1 MALQEDDAP
10 PADPRLAKGG
20 RLAYINTDFH
30 KPKSRLRDAPYVL
43 KPYPYDPKTSLGPG
57 PPTQVIVTGFDP
69 LSAFSTVTA
78 LFASFGEI
86 AESSNKMHPETGS
99 YLGFATFRYKNSRAP
114 KGSRPISAIEAAKR
128 AVRGANNQRIGQRTV
143 TVEFDPEGKKSRRKM
158 EEIIKKEKQAQV
170 DAAPK
175 PPTGPR
181 VKEIDKIQ
189 GPPPTAPKGPSAY
202 AARVPRFADTT
213 SFPFTKPREH
223 RLIEEQPI
231 AGTLGRRP
239 YIFVS
244 YLDVPVIGQTISHMK
259 KRIRMFRFDDVRAD
273 RSGYFIIFQDSVA
286 GRYEAEKCY
295 RAVNMT
301 AFFTYVMKMD
311 LHKPGHDG
319 RHREMP
325 MRTHDFHSEARKRTG
340 SPIRRLEEQQEKED
354 MLRRVKEDED
364 DLEEEK
370 RQRAKNFDPA
380 REAIEVVCREMRDQL
395 IKHIR
400 TKMTAPTLYT
410 FLNPENHAAKRRR
423 LNITDPRDS
432 KLPPIS
438 IDEGDEATPIG
449 TPNSRADPF
458 ERRAIGTGRLNVT
471 ALPRIRK
478 AQNQGAKKRNVG
490 FTDPFARA
498 RPEVK
503 KAFVRPLHHRL
514 KNFHSDADDSE
525 DDTEN
530 RSSARDTEEP
540 ESCPRSHIG
549 SDDEDSDDDILPGTS
564 KRLPSKSA
572 ASLWGDLRDDDSMT
586 EASFIVSDTTT
597 SRRKRKMKGIQ
608 VDFQT
613 ENAIKRQKKTDEE
626 LFGVSMDKL
635 ESEFPLSDIPFSDDI
650 VLEDVKP
657 SSETPDPEIA
667 IADSKKKP
675 GKAAKKKK
683 TKKQMFEEREAL
695 KRQQE
700 VYVDELLKQQTE
712 APEISTEPEPE
723 SEETVKSEPFIP
735 QTEVEWG
742 MSTDFPRPAVEDDNS
757 LIADLGGWQN
767 LIKDDE
773 DLTAI
778 SEALDSEA
786 DIEIGNAVT
795 WAWKQ
800 TEIKAVNRNGYRGL
814 VTTETSVDGYYVP
827 NESGCA
833 RTEGT
838 RKILNSEKSKYL
850 PHRIKVQRAREERE
864 ARAKRDGK
872 DLAADAAEAAKV
884 AAEKL
889 LAKGNSRASRVS
901 NRRFVADLNDQ
912 KKTLGAEADAL
923 RFNQLKKRKKPV
935 KFARSAIHNWGL
947 YAMENIPMNDMII
960 EYVGEKVR
968 QAVADLRESRYL
980 KSGIGSSYLFR
991 IDENTVIDATK
1002 KGGIAR
1008 FINHSCMPNCTAKII
1023 KVEGSKRIVIYALR
1037 DIAQSM
1043 YVPLL
1048 FVPTTNLASDEELTY
1063 DYKFERE
1070 IGSNDRIPCLC
1081 GTAACK
1087 GFLN

>member
-1 MALQEDDAP
+1 MALQEDDVP
-10 PADPRLAKGG
+10 PPDPRLAKGG
-20 RLAYINTDFH
+20 ILAYINTDFH
-30 KPKSRLRDAPYVL
+30 KPKSRLRDAPYML
-43 KPYPYDPKTSLGPG
+43 KPYPYDPRTSLGPG

-69 LSAFSTVTA
+69 LCAFSTVTA
-78 LFASFGEI
+78 VFASFGEI

-99 YLGFATFRYKNSRAP
+99 YLGFATFRYKNSRTL
-114 KGSRPISAIEAAKR
+114 KGVRPISAIEAAKK
-128 AVRGANNQRIGQRTV
+128 AVRGASNQRIGQRTV
-143 TVEFDPEGKKSRRKM
+143 AVEFDPEGKKSRRKL
-158 EEIIKKEKQAQV
+158 EEIIRLEKQAQV

-181 VKEIDKIQ
+181 AKENDEIL

-202 AARVPRFADTT
+202 TTRASRFPDHQ
-213 SFPFTKPREH
+213 FVFTKPREY
-223 RLIEEQPI
+223 RLIEELPI
-231 AGTLGRRP
+231 AGTLGRKP

-244 YLDVPVIGQTISHMK
+244 HIDVPVISQTITHMK
-259 KRIRMFRFDDVRAD
+259 KRIRMFNFEDVRAD
-273 RSGYFIIFQDSVA
+273 RSGYFITFNDSIA

-301 AFFTYVMKMD
+301 AFFTYVMNMD
-311 LHKPGHDG
+311 LHKPGFDG
-319 RHREMP
+319 RFRDVQ
-325 MRTHDFHSEARKRTG
+325 MRPYDFHSEVGRRER
-340 SPIRRLEEQQEKED
+340 SPARRLEEQQAKENK
-354 MLRRVKEDED
+354 LRRMKEDED
-364 DLEEEK
+364 DFEEEK

-380 REAIEVVCREMRDQL
+380 REAVEVVCREMRDQL

-400 TKMTAPTLYT
+400 TKITAPTLYT
-410 FLNPENHAAKRRR
+410 FLNPENHVSKRRR

-432 KLPPIS
+432 KLPAIT
-438 IDEGDEATPIG
+438 IDEGDEATPNG

-458 ERRAIGTGRLNVT
+458 ERRALGAGRINVT

-478 AQNQGAKKRNVG
+478 AQNHGAKKHSVG

-498 RPEVK
+498 RPEIK

-530 RSSARDTEEP
+530 RSSIRDTEEP
-540 ESCPRSHIG
+540 ESRPRSRMS
-549 SDDEDSDDDILPGTS
+549 SDDEDSDDDILMRASKHLPLKCTTS
-564 KRLPSKSA
+564 S
-572 ASLWGDLRDDDSMT
+572 WGDLREDDSLT
-586 EASFIVSDTTT
+586 EASFAVSEAMTTT
-597 SRRKRKMKGIQ
+597 RKRKIGGAEANFQ
-608 VDFQT
+608 VEGVT
-613 ENAIKRQKKTDEE
+613 KRQKKTDEE
-626 LFGVSMDKL
+626 LFGVNMDKI
-635 ESEFPLSDIPFSDDI
+635 ESEFPLSEIPFSEDI
-650 VLEDVKP
+650 VLEDIKP
-657 SSETPDPEIA
+657 GSETPDPEASIPF
-667 IADSKKKP
+667 IKRKP
-675 GKAAKKKK
+675 IKAAKKKK
-683 TKKQMFEEREAL
+683 SKKQLFEEREAL

-712 APEISTEPEPE
+712 ATEVGTEPETE
-723 SEETVKSEPFIP
+723 DAVKSESVSPP
-735 QTEVEWG
+735 TEAELG
-742 MSTDFPRPAVEDDNS
+742 ISTDFPRPAVEDDKTI
-757 LIADLGGWQN
+757 IADLDGWQN
-767 LIKDDE
+767 LIRDDE
-773 DLTAI
+773 DLN
-778 SEALDSEA
+778 SVLDALELEPDL
-786 DIEIGNAVT
+786 DIGSAAT

-800 TEIKAVNRNGYRGL
+800 TEIKALNRNGYRGL
-814 VTTETSVDGYYVP
+814 VTTETTVDGYYVP
-827 NESGCA
+827 NQSGCA

-850 PHRIKVQRAREERE
+850 PHRIKVQKAREERE
-864 ARAKRDGK
+864 ARAKKDGK
-872 DLAADAAEAAKV
+872 ELAADAAEAAKV

-912 KKTLGAEADAL
+912 KKTLGAEAEAL

-947 YAMENIPMNDMII
+947 YAMENIPINDMII

-1043 YVPLL
+1043 YSIRYLL
-1048 FVPTTNLASDEELTY
+1048 HS
-1063 DYKFERE
+1063 
-1070 IGSNDRIPCLC
+1070 
-1081 GTAACK
+1081 
-1087 GFLN
+1087 